1 MLQVNGISAIDLNHE
16 DVVEQIRSRNQVSL
30 RLKRLRYQVVDG
42 LTGYRVGSMRNLTC
56 NEAPILR
63 SQQRH
68 HYQKRRSVRESSST
82 GNTASAVVKRRP
94 RLGTQTFK
102 IARSCS
108 PPPLASVGSMNDSIG
123 PHTDED
129 IDWRKEDEP
138 YNPKRV
144 IEFKNNQLARFIFH
158 SLNFSTT

>member
-1 MLQVNGISAIDLNHE
+1 
-16 DVVEQIRSRNQVSL
+16 
-30 RLKRLRYQVVDG
+30 
-42 LTGYRVGSMRNLTC
+42 MRNLTC

-108 PPPLASVGSMNDSIG
+108 PPPLAPVGSMNDSIG

-129 IDWRKEDEP
+129 IDWRKEDEV
-138 YNPKRV
+138 K
-144 IEFKNNQLARFIFH
+144 L
-158 SLNFSTT
+158 LT